1 MKAAVRGTARMY
13 WAFLARDFRL
23 ATSYRLDFVLSIARA
38 IFPLL
43 ILYLPAQLMGDVA
56 STREFGGFLPF
67 SVVGLGTM
75 NFFMASYGS
84 FAHALRNEQS
94 MGTLE
99 AVLMAPVSISILV
112 LASSSWGFLWSTASA
127 FAFIGG
133 GALLYDI
140 PLPGSL
146 GLALALIAVTTAVFV
161 SIGVFSAS
169 FTMVFKRGDPIGPLI
184 SATFFLLG
192 GVIYPPKI
200 LPGWL
205 AWASELLPITHSV
218 EALREVLLQDRSFAE
233 VSHHLWVLVGYAAVL
248 GPASLW
254 AFGRAVRR
262 ATRDGTLLQF

>member
-1 MKAAVRGTARMY
+1 MSGHGAGRTF

-23 ATSYRLDFVLSIARA
+23 ATSYRLDFLLSIGRA
-38 IFPLL
+38 LFPLL
-43 ILYLPAQLMGDVA
+43 ILYLPAELMGDVA
-56 STREFGGFLPF
+56 STREYGGFLPF
-67 SVVGLGTM
+67 SVIGVGTM
-75 NFFMASYGS
+75 NFFMASYAS
-84 FAHALRNEQS
+84 FANALRNEQS

-99 AVLMAPVSISILV
+99 AVLMAPVSLSALV
-112 LASSSWGFLWSTASA
+112 LASSSWGFLWSSASA
-127 FAFIGG
+127 LAFIGG

-140 PLPGSL
+140 PLPGSF

-192 GVIYPPKI
+192 GVIYPPQI
-200 LPGWL
+200 LPKWL
-205 AWASELLPITHSV
+205 FTLSELLPITHSV
-218 EALREVLLQDRSFAE
+218 EALREVLLKGEPFAK
-233 VSHHLWVLVGYAAVL
+233 VSHHLWVLVAYAAVL

-254 AFGRAVRR
+254 AFGKAVRR